1 MEVPNRTHHH
11 RKTGQ
16 NPLTLET
23 NLELLPLIMDNIP
36 QAVFWKDRDLV
47 YIGCN
52 QAFAEDAG
60 LDSPEQIIGKTDYDL
75 PWTDQAESY
84 RSDDA
89 QVLDSGE
96 AKINY
101 EEPQTSPTG
110 EITWLRTSKIPVR
123 GESGEVVAVLGMYE
137 DITEYKNAQL
147 ISAQSEQL
155 LYSFINNFPD
165 GVWAKD
171 TEGRFVLANRYIVE
185 EIAGTE
191 VIGKTVYD
199 TMPKENADFVWASE
213 KHLLENGEPIAVEED
228 VPHADG
234 KIYKKTTTK
243 FPLYD
248 TEGNITGVGGVLF
261 DITERKKAE
270 EALRENEDRFRRF
283 TEATAEGLVFHEEG
297 TIVDLNPAAL
307 TIFGYT
313 DSSDLLSRNLMEFV
327 LPEYHQLI
335 LEKMQL
341 ESVEP
346 YRIEGI
352 HKDGHNFPIETST
365 RTYELGDKTIR
376 ATSVRDITERQRAEQ
391 KIATFQALV
400 ENAADAIAM
409 SDLQGKIS
417 FANRA
422 TYELLRFDYEKQ
434 ELIGRTS
441 NSLIPL
447 QEQGDRDESVSQIL
461 AAGGATNEE
470 TTISRSDGSKV
481 DVTVTVFPVLDA
493 SGQPTNIGAIL
504 HDITER
510 KNLQT
515 QVQEAFERRGYQV
528 QISTEISQEIAE
540 AAELTELFDR
550 VVDLTKERLGYY
562 HTQLLR
568 YDPVQDAVVLISG
581 YGETGQQMAAE
592 GHRMPLGSGLIG
604 TAAATGETVMRPDL
618 AADPD
623 WHANPL
629 LPDTRGEVAVP
640 IKLGDEILGVLDVQS
655 NHADA
660 LTEDDQLL
668 LEGLCGQIAIAMEQT
683 RLRQEMTERLDEINR
698 LYRSMSREGW
708 KEYQTSTSL
717 PKGFQYD
724 QGGVRGLEGEAD
736 SQFLVATPL
745 TVPGG
750 HTVGTFAIADDP
762 DNPLSPEDQAFLE
775 QVSEQVALSLE
786 SARLTEQTQMALT
799 RTDELYGISQAI
811 NEADS
816 EAEILEALAQ
826 PAMKNGAISAILMY
840 LDLDKAGTPE
850 WTEIVADW
858 RVEGKAP
865 IPVGSRFYL
874 PEMPLSKLWM
884 ADPENPLLISDVRT
898 DPRIDDI
905 ARGLMEQGG
914 SLALVIIPLTRG
926 GEQIAT
932 LIFNWDQ
939 THEFSSRENETYH
952 AIIDLASPAVQSRR
966 LFEQTQTSL
975 AETQSL
981 YRFNEAISSQ
991 SELEHIYKEVAQ
1003 MVCEEVGFSGSWI
1016 AIYNPENQTLQGV
1029 TGVNM
1034 PENLI
1039 TQSLPL
1045 DEITPGT
1052 LAAKM
1057 RQTVI
1062 VNDPQKDERM
1072 ADIPADLLARMGKA
1086 IALPIMAGEE
1096 LIGAIAA
1103 TRQSGSDI
1111 GDREERVIQI
1121 VANQLSIAIERTRLF
1136 EQTQTAFEAVQE
1148 SQEQLSEALEIAKL
1162 GYWEYDFAND
1172 EFILTD
1178 NFYAIFHTTAEKMGG
1193 YRMSSEK
1200 YSEKFVYP
1208 EDSAMVGE
1216 EIGRAIASTDPN
1228 FTTQVEHRI
1237 LYQDGGVGYISVN
1250 INLEKDED
1258 GNILRWW
1265 GANQDITERWLAFN
1279 AVRESEEQLGE
1290 ALEIAKLGNFEYD
1303 VENDIFTFNDH
1314 FYAIFHTTAEEV
1326 GGYQMTSADY
1336 AQRFVY
1342 PDDMD
1347 MVGGEIGKALS
1358 STERHYNAL
1367 IEHRI
1372 IYADGEI
1379 GHISV
1384 NVHVERDEDG
1394 NITRYYGANQDITE
1408 RKVAEE
1414 AVRQAQE
1421 RAQTILET
1429 VTIPMVITRLSDN
1442 ILTFANE
1449 PAAEIVGLPM
1459 DELVNSPAPNFYRD
1473 PDERNEFVSVL
1484 QEQGFVNNMQVQL
1497 TRGDGST
1504 FYALLSARV
1513 FVYQGDQ
1520 SILTTITDIS
1530 ERIAAQEAT
1539 AKRAAELATVA
1550 ELGTAISTVLEEQ
1563 PLIETVVQ
1571 LTRERFNLYHCHIFL
1586 ADEKNQTLQVEACGW
1601 EEDSPHAGTVEAVLI
1616 HTDQEQSL
1624 VARAARDQ
1632 KAVIVNDVQAEPDW
1646 LQNELL
1652 PNTRSEMAI
1661 PMVAGN
1667 QVLGV
1672 LDVQA
1677 NEANRFDEEDISI
1690 MTTLA
1695 SQVAVALQNART
1707 YAQTQ
1712 QQAEHEA
1719 MINLISQRIQSTTS
1733 VENALQVA
1741 IRELGR
1747 ALGAKRANVQLG
1759 LSQQQK
1765 PKK

>member
-1 MEVPNRTHHH
+1 MEVTNRTHH
-11 RKTGQ
+11 RSKTGQ
-16 NPLTLET
+16 NPLALET

-36 QAVFWKDRDLV
+36 QAVFWKNRDLV
-47 YIGCN
+47 YLGCN

-75 PWTDQAESY
+75 PWTDQAERY

-89 QVLDSGE
+89 QVLESGE

-110 EITWLRTSKIPVR
+110 ETTWLRTSKIPVR
-123 GESGEVVAVLGMYE
+123 DESGEVIAVLGMYE
-137 DITEYKNAQL
+137 DITEYKQAQQV
-147 ISAQSEQL
+147 SAQSEQL
-155 LYSFINNFPD
+155 LHSFINNFPD
-165 GVWAKD
+165 GAWAKD

-213 KHLLENGEPIAVEED
+213 KRLLENGEPIAVEED

-248 TEGNITGVGGVLF
+248 AEGNIAGVGGVLF

-297 TIVDLNPAAL
+297 TIVDINPAAL
-307 TIFGYT
+307 TMFGYI
-313 DSSDLLSRNLMEFV
+313 DSLDLLGRNLMEFV

-352 HKDGHNFPIETST
+352 HKDGHKFPIETST

-376 ATSVRDITERQRAEQ
+376 ATSVRDITERQRTEQ
-391 KIATFQALV
+391 RIATFQALV

-441 NSLIPL
+441 NSLMPL
-447 QEQGDRDESVSQIL
+447 QELENRDEAVSQIL

-470 TTISRSDGSKV
+470 ATISRSDGSKV

-493 SGQPTNIGAIL
+493 SGQLTYIGAIL

-540 AAELTELFDR
+540 VTELTELFNQ

-581 YGETGQQMAAE
+581 YGKTGKQMAAE
-592 GHRMPLGSGLIG
+592 GHRMPMGSGLIG
-604 TAAATGETVMRPDL
+604 TAAATGETMMRPDL

-629 LPDTRGEVAVP
+629 LPDTRGEIAVP
-640 IKLGDEILGVLDVQS
+640 IKLGDQILGVLDIQS
-655 NHADA
+655 DQVGA

-683 RLRQEMTERLDEINR
+683 RLRQEMNERLDEINR

-708 KEYQTSTSL
+708 REYHTSTTL
-717 PKGFQYD
+717 PEGFQYD
-724 QGGVRGLEGEAD
+724 QAGVRDLAGEEDTQAVVTA
-736 SQFLVATPL
+736 SL

-750 HTVGTFAIADDP
+750 TKVGTLSVASDP
-762 DNPLSPEDQAFLE
+762 ENPLSPEDQAFLD
-775 QVSEQVALSLE
+775 QVSEQVALALE
-786 SARLTEQTQMALT
+786 SARLSEQTQMALA

-811 NEADS
+811 NEATT
-816 EAEILEALAQ
+816 EPEIIEALAK
-826 PAMKNGAISAILMY
+826 PAIDNGSVSALLIY
-840 LDLDKAGTPE
+840 LDHGETGQPE
-850 WTEIVADW
+850 SAEVVADW
-858 RVEGKAP
+858 SLEKQVS
-865 IPVGSRFYL
+865 IPVGSRFNL
-874 PEMPLSKLWM
+874 QEMPLSKLWM
-884 ADPENPLLISDVRT
+884 KDPENPLLISDVRT
-898 DPRIDDI
+898 DARVDDVT
-905 ARGLMEQGG
+905 RGLLEQSGN
-914 SLALVIIPLTRG
+914 LALAIIPLTRS
-926 GEQIAT
+926 GEQMGLLA
-932 LIFNWDQ
+932 FNWDQ
-939 THEFSSRENETYH
+939 THKFNQQEEETYR

-966 LFEQTQTSL
+966 LFDQTQ
-975 AETQSL
+975 A
-981 YRFNEAISSQ
+981 
-991 SELEHIYKEVAQ
+991 
-1003 MVCEEVGFSGSWI
+1003 
-1016 AIYNPENQTLQGV
+1016 
-1029 TGVNM
+1029 
-1034 PENLI
+1034 
-1039 TQSLPL
+1039 
-1045 DEITPGT
+1045 
-1052 LAAKM
+1052 
-1057 RQTVI
+1057 
-1062 VNDPQKDERM
+1062 
-1072 ADIPADLLARMGKA
+1072 
-1086 IALPIMAGEE
+1086 
-1096 LIGAIAA
+1096 
-1103 TRQSGSDI
+1103 
-1111 GDREERVIQI
+1111 
-1121 VANQLSIAIERTRLF
+1121 
-1136 EQTQTAFEAVQE
+1136 AFEAVQE

-1193 YRMSSEK
+1193 YRMSSTE

-1237 LYQDGGVGYISVN
+1237 LYQDGGIGYISVN
-1250 INLEKDED
+1250 INLEKDEK

-1314 FYAIFHTTAEEV
+1314 FYAIFRTTAEEV

-1414 AVRQAQE
+1414 AVRQARE

-1459 DELVNSPAPNFYRD
+1459 DELVNSPAPNFYRN

-1539 AKRAAELATVA
+1539 AKRAVELATVA
-1550 ELGTAISTVLEEQ
+1550 ELGTTVSTILEEQ
-1563 PLIETVVQ
+1563 LLIETVVQ

-1601 EEDSPHAGTVEAVLI
+1601 EEDSPHAGTVESVLI

-1632 KAVIVNDVQAEPDW
+1632 HAVIANDVQADSDW

-1652 PNTRSEMAI
+1652 PDTRSEMAI

-1677 NEANRFDEEDISI
+1677 NEVNRFDEEDISI

-1695 SQVAVALQNART
+1695 SQVAVTLQNART

-1747 ALGAKRANVQLG
+1747 ALGAKRTNVQLG

-1765 PKK
+1765 SGK